1 MLSILFKRAGNKSL
15 SKGTDLIES
24 IVDQFMIR
32 RSHQEQGQVPSGHQ
46 GVSQWPVALTQI
58 QIRPEVGQL
67 IKESAKT

>member
-1 MLSILFKRAGNKSL
+1 
-15 SKGTDLIES
+15 
-24 IVDQFMIR
+24 MIR
-32 RSHQEQGQVPSGHQ
+32 RSHQKQGQVPSGHQ